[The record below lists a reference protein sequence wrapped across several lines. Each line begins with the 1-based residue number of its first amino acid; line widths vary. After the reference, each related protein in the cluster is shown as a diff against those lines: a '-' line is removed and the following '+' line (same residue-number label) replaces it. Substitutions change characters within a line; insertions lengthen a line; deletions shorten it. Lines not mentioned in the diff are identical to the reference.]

1 MSRKWHKAS
10 LCIFMDKALSYY
22 QTRQGGNA
30 MSDYKISVDI
40 EPTEAYK
47 KAKSDMLKALES
59 IRLLDPAQQQKLA
72 EELLGAAGFA
82 CFCQL
87 LDRYYRR

>member
-1 MSRKWHKAS
+1 
-10 LCIFMDKALSYY
+10 
-22 QTRQGGNA
+22 

-59 IRLLDPAQQQKLA
+59 IRLLD
-72 EELLGAAGFA
+72 
-82 CFCQL
+82 
-87 LDRYYRR
+87 RYYRR